1 MEGRSLE
8 SKSLLVRAES
18 PEVLGSL
25 GHDIGTKLEQKRDK
39 KNNPANLRNVYKF
52 AEKILRVREKF

>member
-8 SKSLLVRAES
+8 SKSLLVRAEG
-18 PEVLGSL
+18 PEVLGGL

-39 KNNPANLRNVYKF
+39 NNAANLRNVHKF